1 MKILLPI
8 AALGLLAAC
17 GQSAPKQGEAKA
29 ADAAAAPAGPHSNAA
44 PGTFVMTGA
53 DGTMTTVFLKDDGT
67 YTNWVAGEMKEAGKW
82 AIEDNKTCFHP
93 DKGEARCGSDGPVG
107 EDGSY
112 TVTPD
117 AGEPYEM
124 RKT

>member
-8 AALGLLAAC
+8 AALAMLTAC
-17 GQSAPKQGEAKA
+17 GQSAPDAEKAKA
-29 ADAAAAPAGPHSNAA
+29 ATAPAGPHSNAG
-44 PGTFVMTGA
+44 PGTFIMTGA
-53 DGTMTTVFLKDDGT
+53 DGSMTTMFLKDDGT

-82 AIEDNKTCFHP
+82 AIENNKTCFHP
-93 DKGEARCGSDGPVG
+93 DKGEARCGSDGPIG
-107 EDGSY
+107 ADGSY

-117 AGEPYEM
+117 SGAPYQV